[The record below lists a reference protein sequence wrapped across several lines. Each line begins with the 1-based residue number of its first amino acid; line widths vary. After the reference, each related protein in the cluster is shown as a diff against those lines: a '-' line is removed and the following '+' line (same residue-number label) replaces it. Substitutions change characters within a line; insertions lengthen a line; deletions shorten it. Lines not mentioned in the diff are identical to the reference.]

1 MGNKVPKS
9 KILRPLSD
17 VQCTLYNV
25 QDQIKSYF
33 AIRSVPPPPPLL
45 EGRGL
50 YSKELSHKMIFED
63 RGRGG
68 VKNLTLKGKIHHPFC
83 YFIPKML
90 HIFPN

>member
-33 AIRSVPPPPPLL
+33 AIRSVPPPPSP
-45 EGRGL
+45 
-50 YSKELSHKMIFED
+50 YWKA
-63 RGRGG
+63 G
-68 VKNLTLKGKIHHPFC
+68 VYILKNYLIK
-83 YFIPKML
+83 
-90 HIFPN
+90 